1 MNFETIL
8 YEVKDKILTITLNRP
23 DHMNSY
29 TIQMEKDLIAAF
41 DMADED
47 DQVGAI
53 IITGAGRAFCAGMAL
68 TTEENPFGLDESV
81 SPEDEPEKIRD
92 SGGRLT
98 LRIYDCKKPVI
109 AAINGAAVGIGI
121 TMTCAMDVRLAFH
134 KAKMGFVFPCRGI
147 VNEACSSWF
156 LPRIVGVS
164 KALQWLYSGRIFT
177 AQEAQEAG
185 LVESVHDSQEALL
198 AKANEI
204 AREIVDNTAPVS
216 VALIRQMVYKL
227 MGADHPMEAHRID
240 SRAMFYTSSGPDGKE
255 GVASFLEKRPAEF
268 KGRPSQDMP
277 PFYPWW
283 APRKFS

>member
-1 MNFETIL
+1 MEFETIQ
-8 YEVKDKILTITLNRP
+8 YQVDNKILTITLNRP
-23 DHMNSY
+23 EHMNSY
-29 TIQMEKDLIAAF
+29 TIQMEKDLVKAF

-47 DQVGAI
+47 DAVRVI
-53 IITGAGRAFCAGMAL
+53 IVTGAGKAFCAGMAL

-81 SPEDEPEKIRD
+81 SPEADPEKIRD

-121 TMTCAMDVRLAFH
+121 TMTCAMDIRLAVER
-134 KAKMGFVFPCRGI
+134 AKMGFVFSQRGI

-164 KALQWLYSGRIFT
+164 KALQWLYSGRIFS
-177 AQEAQEAG
+177 AQEALEDRFI
-185 LVESVHDSQEALL
+185 ESVHATQEELL
-198 AKANEI
+198 QKAQEI
-204 AREIVDNTAPVS
+204 AREIADNTAPVS
-216 VALIRQMVYKL
+216 IALIRQIVYKL

-240 SRAMFYTSSGPDGKE
+240 SRAMFYTSSSEDGKE

-268 KGRPSQDMP
+268 KKSPSREMP
-277 PFYPWW
+277 AFYPWW
-283 APRKFS
+283 KPRSFS